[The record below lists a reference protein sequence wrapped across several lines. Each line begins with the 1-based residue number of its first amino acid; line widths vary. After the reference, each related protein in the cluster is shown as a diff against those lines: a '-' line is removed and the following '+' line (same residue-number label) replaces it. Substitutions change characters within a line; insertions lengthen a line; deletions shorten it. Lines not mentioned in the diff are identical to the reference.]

1 MGNIFHRENE
11 IMLTVIQFFIYVISY
26 YYIFDIDDLRKGGET
41 IPQFVFEGEGESLY
55 PPKGVLPYIS
65 YSIRVCLAGK
75 GMVLK
80 PFTLGYGLVI
90 IENWFSIGSHLT
102 NDSP

>member
-55 PPKGVLPYIS
+55 PPPRG
-65 YSIRVCLAGK
+65 YSHILATVYGYVSLERV
-75 GMVLK
+75 
-80 PFTLGYGLVI
+80 
-90 IENWFSIGSHLT
+90 WF
-102 NDSP
+102 